1 MTQSHRRVS
10 GLATQG
16 HSEFPVPITQVS
28 ELTTCLLRMGS
39 LHTRVT
45 PVKLSDTLP
54 GRPVPPKSTRR
65 ALLDT
70 RRRECGRAGGRW
82 QHPPPEGRTSQA
94 GRACSRCGTQRVAL
108 GTRGRARQRR
118 GEPARAAGAEA
129 ACACVRSARA
139 GRAVRRRLRV
149 KASACQQLLGL
160 ASESDALSL
169 VWGHAPSNYRPC
181 AVTGRRVSCLLR
193 AGAGGAVLQA
203 QRLGPAPWASPGRRG
218 APEPRRLPTPRGRR
232 EGPGRRAPTCSTR
245 PIHWKL
251 SSSEASGRC
260 SATSTTRSSCST
272 VTENTAILSTR
283 ANVTARQRAPS
294 RLRGRRDRGCLP
306 RMYRATGHRSPR
318 PRLRR
323 TDAPTRRS
331 RGGFARSR
339 NARHVAKGKPA
350 RLCKNLPARS
360 TNCTFN
366 SAPCPSLSTLLP
378 NVPSA
383 SGAAPRPESP
393 ARPVLPWRPP
403 PCGSRRLSCSLW
415 TVVSCGFFGSCH
427 AADAQWRPRSAGC
440 GSTLGCSRSSRLSLG
455 RRRPTPSRLP
465 GLPRSEQSLCPQA
478 TSAPGGRARRRAAQG
493 AAAAL
498 TAPCGRSHPQREDGR
513 WHLGRARR
521 CAPTGLPCG
530 FLLDGSPTPA
540 ALTGRRQQAEL
551 PLRRQEPLWLLEGLF
566 RGRVWPGSQA
576 PGPSNESTS

>member
-1 MTQSHRRVS
+1 MS
-10 GLATQG
+10 
-16 HSEFPVPITQVS
+16 
-28 ELTTCLLRMGS
+28 
-39 LHTRVT
+39 
-45 PVKLSDTLP
+45 SDT
-54 GRPVPPKSTRR
+54 
-65 ALLDT
+65 
-70 RRRECGRAGGRW
+70 E
-82 QHPPPEGRTSQA
+82 PPEGLGT
-94 GRACSRCGTQRVAL
+94 GHPGTQRVPCPNYSGVRTHHLPLKNGLAPHASHA
-108 GTRGRARQRR
+108 GKAERHPPGPPRPTKEHTPSSARHPKTRMRTCGGQVAAPPPPRGARPRQAGPAAAAEPREWRWGLAAEPASAAANRRGPRGQRR
-118 GEPARAAGAEA
+118 RVHVSGPPGPAALCAGVCVLKPPPASSFWDWHRRATRCPLCGVTRLQTTVPAP
-129 ACACVRSARA
+129 SRA
-139 GRAVRRRLRV
+139 GVSRASCV
-149 KASACQQLLGL
+149 Q
-160 ASESDALSL
+160 
-169 VWGHAPSNYRPC
+169 
-181 AVTGRRVSCLLR
+181 GR
-193 AGAGGAVLQA
+193 GGAVLQA

-360 TNCTFN
+360 TNCTFI

-427 AADAQWRPRSAGC
+427 AADAPV
-440 GSTLGCSRSSRLSLG
+440 
-455 RRRPTPSRLP
+455 
-465 GLPRSEQSLCPQA
+465 
-478 TSAPGGRARRRAAQG
+478 
-493 AAAAL
+493 AAAL
-498 TAPCGRSHPQREDGR
+498 SGLWFYLGMLVPGEPPPHTQPTARAATLRAEPPPPGHISFWWPCEEARSPGSGGCPDGPLR
-513 WHLGRARR
+513 TLA
-521 CAPTGLPCG
+521 
-530 FLLDGSPTPA
+530 PA
-540 ALTGRRQQAEL
+540 A
-551 PLRRQEPLWLLEGLF
+551 
-566 RGRVWPGSQA
+566 
-576 PGPSNESTS
+576 

>member
-1 MTQSHRRVS
+1 MAPRGARCPVTQSHRRVS

-70 RRRECGRAGGRW
+70 RRRECGRVGGRW

-181 AVTGRRVSCLLR
+181 VVTGRRVSCLLR
-193 AGAGGAVLQA
+193 AGAGGGAVLQA

-218 APEPRRLPTPRGRR
+218 APEPRRLPTPRRRR

-360 TNCTFN
+360 TNCTFI

-427 AADAQWRPRSAGC
+427 AADAQWRPRSAGWLY
-440 GSTLGCSRSSRLSLG
+440 LGMLVPG
-455 RRRPTPSRLP
+455 APPPHTQPT
-465 GLPRSEQSLCPQA
+465 A
-478 TSAPGGRARRRAAQG
+478 RAATLRAEPPPPG
-493 AAAAL
+493 HISFWW
-498 TAPCGRSHPQREDGR
+498 PCEEARSPGSGGCPDGPLR
-513 WHLGRARR
+513 TLA
-521 CAPTGLPCG
+521 
-530 FLLDGSPTPA
+530 PA
-540 ALTGRRQQAEL
+540 A
-551 PLRRQEPLWLLEGLF
+551 
-566 RGRVWPGSQA
+566 
-576 PGPSNESTS
+576 